1 MKTFRINNNNNKTVQ
16 IQCTT
21 RCTTLQ
27 SAIIDNAG

>member
-1 MKTFRINNNNNKTVQ
+1 MKTFRINNKKKKPVK